1 MMQPTAVPATV
12 DQLRAELEAVRAAE
26 RQAWRLIESTTA
38 GLFIVQAG
46 RLRYVNPALEVLT
59 DYTAAELL
67 AGDALRFI
75 HPDQL
80 AAMQQLQAARQRGQT
95 APRSY
100 ETRFITRHGDER
112 WAEVMV
118 TPTQFE
124 DQPALLGTVTD
135 IRGARRP

>member
-1 MMQPTAVPATV
+1 MNDPRTTI
-12 DQLRAELEAVRAAE
+12 DQLRIELAAARAAE

-95 APRSY
+95 APLTMKRGSSP
-100 ETRFITRHGDER
+100 
-112 WAEVMV
+112 V
-118 TPTQFE
+118 
-124 DQPALLGTVTD
+124 TVTSA
-135 IRGARRP
+135 GRR